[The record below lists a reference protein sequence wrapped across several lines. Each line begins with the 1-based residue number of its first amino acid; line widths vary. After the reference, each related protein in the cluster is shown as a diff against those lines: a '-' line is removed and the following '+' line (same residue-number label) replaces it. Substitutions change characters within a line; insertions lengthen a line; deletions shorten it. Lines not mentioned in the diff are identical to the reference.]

1 MKRHRRNYRR
11 NAITSDDL
19 LHLIFAGV
27 AGFALGA
34 IMMRKSSSG
43 SDSTS
48 GFGEYFR
55 SPMNGLGAYFHDPVN
70 IPISTNGLGS
80 NYVRMR

>member
-34 IMMRKSSSG
+34 IMMRKSGS

-80 NYVRMR
+80 NYVRVP

>member
-11 NAITSDDL
+11 NAVTSDDL

-27 AGFALGA
+27 AGVALGM
-34 IMMRKSSSG
+34 IMSRKSG
-43 SDSTS
+43 NDSTS

-55 SPMNGLGAYFHDPVN
+55 SPVNGVGAYFHDPVN
-70 IPISTNGLGS
+70 TPISTSGLGS
-80 NYVRMR
+80 NYVRVR